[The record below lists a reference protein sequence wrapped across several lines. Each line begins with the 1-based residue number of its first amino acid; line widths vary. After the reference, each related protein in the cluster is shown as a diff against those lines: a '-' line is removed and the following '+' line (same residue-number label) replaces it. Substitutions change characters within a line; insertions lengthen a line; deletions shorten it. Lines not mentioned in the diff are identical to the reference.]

1 VIKEL
6 VEAAPIID
14 AVWKLVDDY
23 EVPVPSSA
31 VASPNGKEGRFTFVD
46 LASGKGYLSMFLSEM
61 LPPEK
66 VEGFVLVDKAWPMR
80 NMDRKPHHISA
91 QHIYGNRTD
100 INTPKEPA
108 ATLTSTSTY
117 YETWPIPMHT
127 SKQDLKQKS
136 DLRNMKKRLFDTA
149 TGPVVILAIHL
160 CGTLALKAVDMFNNH
175 DVKFLALKP
184 CCLPGMVYA
193 NRGDVF
199 RIGKHSFP
207 ASDVC
212 SAGYFQKKRWVGPPR
227 QHLEHKF
234 NVWTDHLFQ
243 GIDVDGGGDD
253 DGGDV
258 DDDGTP
264 VAGDAIA
271 VESEFASDRTVETVG
286 ELGKK
291 AKNHIVI
298 QVDGGFQNK
307 YLFAERS
314 PLTQPFWERQRP
326 GL

>member
-1 VIKEL
+1 
-6 VEAAPIID
+6 
-14 AVWKLVDDY
+14 
-23 EVPVPSSA
+23 
-31 VASPNGKEGRFTFVD
+31 
-46 LASGKGYLSMFLSEM
+46 
-61 LPPEK
+61 
-66 VEGFVLVDKAWPMR
+66 VLVDKAWPMR

-91 QHIYGNRTD
+91 QHIYGNRTNLN
-100 INTPKEPA
+100 ILNTEEGAAPIEPLA
-108 ATLTSTSTY
+108 ATSTY

-175 DVKFLALKP
+175 NVKFLALKP

-193 NRGDVF
+193 NREDVF

-243 GIDVDGGGDD
+243 GIDVDGD
-253 DGGDV
+253 GDV

-264 VAGDAIA
+264 VAADVIA
-271 VESEFASDRTVETVG
+271 VDGELFAARDRSVETVG

-291 AKNHIVI
+291 AKNHIII

-326 GL
+326 ES